1 MHSSDAR
8 GDDGEGAAVVSQEG
22 SSRAA
27 ETDASPLARC
37 SDVLLEEEEGATSLV
52 NAPWNRTTFGWSD
65 ASFSTSAS
73 ATTRRAS
80 SSVMDIGSHGRSIAR
95 PDAMADPWVSRGNS
109 LTTYRFPVVR
119 CFAKRTVPCV
129 PRPTTLPKTR
139 SDASVSTEGG
149 ARGLADAFFSEED
162 TLLRST
168 RLPRGRFPGAESRG
182 EVPPIVRASRCA
194 ASEETMPASRKNA
207 FFALTF
213 FFQVTGAGRVSR
225 FQAK

>member
-1 MHSSDAR
+1 MHSSEAR
-8 GDDGEGAAVVSQEG
+8 GDDGEGAAVE
-22 SSRAA
+22 SREDSPREAG
-27 ETDASPLARC
+27 TDASHRASRC
-37 SDVLLEEEEGATSLV
+37 SDVRLEEEEGGTSLL

-80 SSVMDIGSHGRSIAR
+80 SSVMDIGSHGRFIAR
-95 PDAMADPWVSRGNS
+95 SDAMADSRVSRGNS

-149 ARGLADAFFSEED
+149 ARGLADAFFSEEV
-162 TLLRST
+162 TLLRSM
-168 RLPRGRFPGAESRG
+168 RPPRGRFPDAESRG
-182 EVPPIVRASRCA
+182 DVPLIVCASRCA
-194 ASEETMPASRKNA
+194 ASERRLARVPKR
-207 FFALTF
+207 FFFRALTKY
-213 FFQVTGAGRVSR
+213 Q
-225 FQAK
+225 